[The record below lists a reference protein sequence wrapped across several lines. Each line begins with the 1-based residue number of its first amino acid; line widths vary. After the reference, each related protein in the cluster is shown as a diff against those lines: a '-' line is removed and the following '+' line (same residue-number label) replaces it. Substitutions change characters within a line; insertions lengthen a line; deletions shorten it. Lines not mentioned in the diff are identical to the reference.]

1 MTAKEVCRL
10 ADWMI
15 KHGHTEKEVIE
26 LLNFISEYKPIEEET
41 AKNKAPDPT

>member
-1 MTAKEVCRL
+1 MDEKGMTEKEVCRL

-15 KHGHTEKEVIE
+15 RHGHTEKEVIE

-41 AKNKAPDPT
+41 AKK